1 MILQSMLRR
10 IAKKKLGSSMTASIL
25 AEKGRITLNKFLKNR
40 SRINLLNKLFK
51 ERNRQTQL
59 LIQTCLDHTRP
70 ITAPLTLISQIQRSG
85 GTLLSQLFDGHPE
98 VHAHPNELMIGYPKK
113 HIWPKID
120 LDDRP
125 EQWFEVLFED
135 MVTQHLSEGYKKS
148 KKHNE
153 TFPFIFLPTLQREVF
168 LKCIRT
174 KKSVTLRDV
183 LDAYMT
189 SYFGAWINNQ
199 NTVGIKKYITAFTP
213 RLDMYEESIA
223 SFFEVYPDGR
233 IISIIRNPKNWY
245 PSAVRHGAKRYGEI
259 KNALTQWRDSADAM
273 IRNKDRYRDRLCIIK
288 FEDLV
293 NNTQAVMQY
302 LAEILQIQFDE
313 ILLIP
318 TFNKSPIK
326 ANTSFQSDKYGII
339 KGTLSRYKTL
349 DSDEL
354 KIIEDMTEEAYQGV
368 LSAVETF

>member
-1 MILQSMLRR
+1 MLAK
-10 IAKKKLGSSMTASIL
+10 IAKQKLGTSMTASIL
-25 AEKGRITLNKFLKNR
+25 AEEGRITLNKILKNR
-40 SRINLLNKLFK
+40 SRIKLLNRVFK
-51 ERNRQTQL
+51 ESNNQIKL
-59 LIQTCLDHTRP
+59 LIQTCLDHMRP
-70 ITAPLTLISQIQRSG
+70 ITAPLVLISQIQRSG

-120 LDDRP
+120 LDDGP

-135 MVTQHLSEGYKKS
+135 MVTQHLKEGYKKG

-153 TFPFIFLPTLQREVF
+153 TYPFIFLPSLQREVF
-168 LKCIRT
+168 LKYIRT

-183 LDAYMT
+183 IDAYMT

-199 NTVGIKKYITAFTP
+199 NTNGIKKFITAFTP
-213 RLDMYEESIA
+213 RLAMYEESLM

-245 PSAVRHGAKRYGEI
+245 PSAVRHGQKRYGEI
-259 KNALTQWRDSADAM
+259 KNALAQWIDSANAM
-273 IRNKDRYRDRLCIIK
+273 IRNKDRYKDRLCVIK

-302 LAEILQIQFDE
+302 IAEILQIEFND

-339 KGTLSRYKTL
+339 QGTLSRYKTL
-349 DSDEL
+349 DPDEL
-354 KIIEDMTEEAYQGV
+354 KIIEDVTKEVYQSV
-368 LSAVETF
+368 LNRVVSF

>member
-1 MILQSMLRR
+1 
-10 IAKKKLGSSMTASIL
+10 MTASLL
-25 AEKGRITLNKFLKNR
+25 AKERRITLNKFLKSK

-59 LIQTCLDHTRP
+59 LIQTCLDHMRP
-70 ITAPLTLISQIQRSG
+70 ITAPLSLISQIQRSG

-98 VHAHPNELMIGYPKK
+98 IHAHPNELMIGYPKK

-148 KKHNE
+148 KKQNE

-168 LKCIRT
+168 LKYIRT

-199 NTVGIKKYITAFTP
+199 NGDGIKKYITAFTP
-213 RLDMYEESIA
+213 RLAMYEESIA
-223 SFFEVYPDGR
+223 SFFEVYPDGK

-273 IRNKDRYRDRLCIIK
+273 IRNKDRYGDRFCIIE
-288 FEDLV
+288 FEGLV
-293 NNTQAVMQY
+293 NNTKAVMQY

-339 KGTLSRYKTL
+339 QRTLSRYKTL
-349 DSDEL
+349 NPDEL
-354 KIIEDMTEEAYQGV
+354 KIIEDMTEEAYQAV
-368 LSAVETF
+368 LSSVVTF

>member
-1 MILQSMLRR
+1 MIFQSVLHR
-10 IAKKKLGSSMTASIL
+10 IAKKKLSSSMTEAIL
-25 AEKGRITLNKFLKNR
+25 AEKGRISLNRLLKNR

-51 ERNRQTQL
+51 ESNLQTQL
-59 LIQTCLDHTRP
+59 LIRTCLEHTRQ
-70 ITAPLTLISQIQRSG
+70 ITVPLVLISQIQRSG

-120 LDDRP
+120 LDDEP

-135 MVTQHLSEGYKKS
+135 MVSRHLSEGYKKS
-148 KKHNE
+148 KKHNV
-153 TFPFIFLPTLQREVF
+153 TFPFIFLPTLQREIF
-168 LKCIRT
+168 LKYVRT
-174 KKSVTLRDV
+174 KKSINLRDV

-199 NTVGIKKYITAFTP
+199 NANGIKKYIIAFTP
-213 RLDMYEESIA
+213 RLSMYEESLSA
-223 SFFEVYPDGR
+223 FFKVYPDGR
-233 IISIIRNPKNWY
+233 LISIIRNPKNWY
-245 PSAVRHGAKRYGEI
+245 PSAVRHGPKRYGEI
-259 KNALTQWRDSADAM
+259 KKALTQWRDSADAM
-273 IRNKDRYRDRLCIIK
+273 IRNKERYGDRFCIVK

-293 NNTQAVMQY
+293 NNTEAVMQH

-313 ILLIP
+313 MLLKP

-349 DSDEL
+349 DPDEL

-368 LSAVETF
+368 LRVVKTF

>member
-1 MILQSMLRR
+1 MLRR

-339 KGTLSRYKTL
+339 NGTLSRYKTL

>member
-1 MILQSMLRR
+1 
-10 IAKKKLGSSMTASIL
+10 
-25 AEKGRITLNKFLKNR
+25 
-40 SRINLLNKLFK
+40 
-51 ERNRQTQL
+51 
-59 LIQTCLDHTRP
+59 
-70 ITAPLTLISQIQRSG
+70 
-85 GTLLSQLFDGHPE
+85 
-98 VHAHPNELMIGYPKK
+98 MIGYPKK

-125 EQWFEVLFED
+125 EQWFEFLFED
-135 MVTQHLSEGYKKS
+135 MVTLHLTEGYKKS

-153 TFPFIFLPTLQREVF
+153 TFPFIFLPSLQRELF
-168 LKCIRT
+168 LKYIRLKT
-174 KKSVTLRDV
+174 SVTLRDV
-183 LDAYMT
+183 LNAYMT

-199 NTVGIKKYITAFTP
+199 NINGVKKYTTAFTP
-213 RLDMYEESIA
+213 RMDMYEENMK

-245 PSAVRHGAKRYGEI
+245 PSAVRHGPKRYGEI
-259 KNALTQWRDSADAM
+259 KNALTQWKDSANAM
-273 IRNKDRYRDRLCIIK
+273 VRNKRRFKDQVCIIK

-293 NNTQAVMQY
+293 NKTQAVMQY

-326 ANTSFQSDKYGII
+326 ANTSFQSHKYGII

-349 DSDEL
+349 NSDEL
-354 KIIEDMTEEAYQGV
+354 KIIEDMTEDVYQKV
-368 LSAVETF
+368 LNAVVTF

>member
-1 MILQSMLRR
+1 
-10 IAKKKLGSSMTASIL
+10 MTASIM
-25 AEKGRITLNKFLKNR
+25 AEKGRFTFNKFLKHR
-40 SRINLLNKLFK
+40 SRIKSLNRLFK
-51 ERNRQTQL
+51 EGHRQTQG
-59 LIQTCLDHTRP
+59 LIQTCLDHMHP
-70 ITAPLTLISQIQRSG
+70 IEVPLTLISQIQRSG

-113 HIWPKID
+113 HIWPKFD
-120 LDDRP
+120 LNERP

-135 MVTQHLSEGYKKS
+135 MVTQHLNEGYKKS

-153 TFPFIFLPTLQREVF
+153 TFPFIFLPGLQREIF

-174 KKSVTLRDV
+174 KKSANLRDV

-199 NTVGIKKYITAFTP
+199 NISGKKKTITAFTP

-233 IISIIRNPKNWY
+233 LISIIRNPKNWY
-245 PSAVRHGAKRYGEI
+245 PSAARHGKKRYGEI
-259 KNALTQWRDSADAM
+259 KKALTQWNDSANAM
-273 IRNKDRYRDRLCIIK
+273 IRNRDRYNDRFCIIK

-293 NNTQAVMQY
+293 NHTRAVMHY
-302 LAEILQIQFDE
+302 LAEFLEIQFDE

-326 ANTSFQSDKYGII
+326 SNTSFQSDKYGII
-339 KGTLSRYKTL
+339 KETLSRYKTL
-349 DSDEL
+349 DSEEL
-354 KIIEDMTEEAYQGV
+354 KIIENMTSEAYQGV
-368 LSAVETF
+368 LGAIETF